1 MTDRNKLQQD
11 RIMRLTDGILAVL
24 TGADSAEADT
34 ALTLAVIA
42 SVYWRT
48 SDAAMC
54 LQAAD
59 GFAQQ
64 VRELV
69 QHEDIIERIET
80 LITRAL

>member
-1 MTDRNKLQQD
+1 MTDSKRD
-11 RIMRLTDGILAVL
+11 RIARLTDGILAAL

-34 ALTLAVIA
+34 ALALAVVA
-42 SVYWRT
+42 SAYWRT
-48 SDAAMC
+48 PDAAMC

-69 QHEDIIERIET
+69 RHEDIIERIEA

>member
-1 MTDRNKLQQD
+1 MTDSNKLQQD
-11 RIMRLTDGILAVL
+11 RIVRLTDGILRAL
-24 TGADSAEADT
+24 TGADSTEADT
-34 ALTLAVIA
+34 ALTLAVVA
-42 SVYWRT
+42 SAYWRT
-48 SDAAMC
+48 SDAATC

-69 QHEDIIERIET
+69 QHKDIIERIEA

>member
-1 MTDRNKLQQD
+1 MTDSNKLQQD
-11 RIMRLTDGILAVL
+11 RIMRLADGILAVL

-34 ALTLAVIA
+34 ALALVVIA

-48 SDAAMC
+48 SDV
-54 LQAAD
+54 QAAD

-80 LITRAL
+80 LIARAL